1 MTLPFNATFAA
12 TFPDNLPVANWADG
26 SPNFL
31 LSGIGTTIL
40 NNRLSGSASV
50 FLVDNTDVN
59 IGSLVFKV
67 KVPYSGAP
75 AVNQTIAMLSGSS
88 VADWVVNFFHRTD
101 SVVEVLFGAGGSYP
115 AGSAGGFI
123 WNPIAGE
130 EYEFKIT
137 WDYDI
142 TKKFRMFMGNTAA
155 VYATL
160 VIDADTTF
168 IMPVLTPIPAIDL
181 VSFGRDALTPIDFPG
196 YEFFD
201 ILMYDTVLNPTD
213 TSYIIQHNYIP
224 DIKPPL
230 ALPEC
235 AVYGRVLYNNLPVTD
250 ATITF
255 KPSSTYIYQ
264 GVISNYTKVLTTD
277 STGYFEVDIPMS
289 GTTKCKYKCTF
300 TVGGIVYSKSGELTI
315 PTEEFLIIQ

>member
-26 SPNFL
+26 SPNFSL
-31 LSGIGTTIL
+31 FGVGSAIL

-50 FLVDNTDVN
+50 FLVGNTDVN

-75 AVNQTIAMLSGSS
+75 AVEQTIAMLSGTW
-88 VADWVVNFFHRTD
+88 VGDWVVNILHKAD
-101 SVVEVLFGAGGSYP
+101 STIEVLFGAGGGYP
-115 AGSAGGFI
+115 AGGAGGFVF
-123 WNPIAGE
+123 NPTAGE

-142 TKKFRMFMGNTAA
+142 AKRFRMFLGNTAG
-155 VYATL
+155 VSATL

-168 IMPVLTPIPAIDL
+168 IMPVLTPLPAVDL
-181 VSFGRDALTPIDFPG
+181 VSFGRDALTPTNYPG

-224 DIKPPL
+224 NIKPPL

-235 AVYGRVLYNNLPVTD
+235 AIYGRVLYNNLPVTD

-264 GVISNYTKVLTTD
+264 GVISNYNKSIVTD
-277 STGYFEVDIPMS
+277 LTGYFEVDIPMS